1 MEPRLKARNSGQTT
15 PSQSPSPRCSKFIII
30 YSYEPIATECGLQY
44 FVASGYWICIRLTS
58 PKSCSYSGLH
68 L

>member
-44 FVASGYWICIRLTS
+44 FVASGY
-58 PKSCSYSGLH
+58 
-68 L
+68 